1 MLTLS
6 FLLYAHVCTANED
19 LSICK
24 AELTNLADR
33 IELTLVENPKW
44 STLFVINERPV
55 SSILFEL
62 ADKLSEK
69 FYECPCIGACT
80 DVDDCNNIKSNSD

>member
-1 MLTLS
+1 MLTIAS
-6 FLLYAHVCTANED
+6 FLYAHVCTANED

-33 IELTLVENPKW
+33 IDLTLIENPEW
-44 STLFVINERPV
+44 SKLFTINERPV
-55 SSILFEL
+55 SSILSEL

-69 FYECPCIGACT
+69 FEECPCIGACT
-80 DVDDCNNIKSNSD
+80 DAEDCKIKSNSD